1 MPESTAP
8 QSSHGV
14 PPQGGNGGLIA
25 VGVIMLL
32 LAGGLIYWKSSS
44 APKEPVVEETTA
56 KVTEPKAEPEAFDN
70 APPPPPDEEE
80 EAPKEAEEEKKPSPS
95 QNLKPTGPAGC
106 SGDCK
111 GNTTPALQSALAAR
125 GAMARSCYNTA
136 LRNNPNLKGKM
147 TMSVR
152 VSPNGTVCSAHVS
165 ENSLGDQAV
174 ASCAAAKFRSG
185 SLPPPTG
192 GCVNVNVPLNFT
204 ANP

>member
-1 MPESTAP
+1 MPESSAP

-32 LAGGLIYWKSSS
+32 LAGGLVYWKSSS
-44 APKEPVVEETTA
+44 APKEPEVVEETAT
-56 KVTEPKAEPEAFDN
+56 KVEKPKAEPEAFDN

-80 EAPKEAEEEKKPSPS
+80 EAPKEEEKKPTAG
-95 QNLKPTGPAGC
+95 QNIKPTGPAGC

-111 GNTTPALQSALAAR
+111 GNATPALQSALAAR

-152 VSPNGTVCSAHVS
+152 VSPSGSVCSAHVS

-174 ASCAAAKFRSG
+174 ASCAAAKFRAG
-185 SLPPPTG
+185 TFPPPTG